1 MSVQD
6 LRSID
11 QSVPDW
17 LASIATAEAGRAD
30 GVTFEPLKHALP

>member
-6 LRSID
+6 LCSTD

-17 LASIATAEAGRAD
+17 LARIAAAKAEHAL